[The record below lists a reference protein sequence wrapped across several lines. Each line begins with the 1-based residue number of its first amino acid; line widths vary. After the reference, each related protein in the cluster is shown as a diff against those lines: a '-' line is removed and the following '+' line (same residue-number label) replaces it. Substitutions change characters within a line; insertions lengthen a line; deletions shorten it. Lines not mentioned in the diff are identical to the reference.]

1 MLQRKERT
9 KLVKLEKIAYPK
21 TSSTGLVPRRENK
34 LYAQMP
40 GNLMQTPA
48 GVIQTWHFKKY
59 EIGLI
64 RKFFGEW
71 REA

>member
-40 GNLMQTPA
+40 GNLMQKLCKIGQNSRSFLTPS
-48 GVIQTWHFKKY
+48 GQQQ
-59 EIGLI
+59 LI
-64 RKFFGEW
+64 D
-71 REA
+71 